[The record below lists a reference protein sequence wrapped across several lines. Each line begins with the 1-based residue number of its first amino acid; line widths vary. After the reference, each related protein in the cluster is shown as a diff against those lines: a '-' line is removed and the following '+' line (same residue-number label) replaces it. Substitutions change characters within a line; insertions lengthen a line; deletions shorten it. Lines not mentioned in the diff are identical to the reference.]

1 MNDVVITDRSVMMI
15 AACDV
20 VIVILLVNLTEVKPI
35 SVRIH
40 MQYQHRQLKIVGNKK
55 KIASKIVKAVC
66 ENKNSVTIL
75 IVTIHTY
82 TAASSCHIVAAS
94 LTEILPTFSSSWPA
108 ISSTSTSKK
117 NDADKVALGKQMA

>member
-1 MNDVVITDRSVMMI
+1 MHIYS
-15 AACDV
+15 
-20 VIVILLVNLTEVKPI
+20 ILCTVYGIETAQVLSLKPI
-35 SVRIH
+35 ALLYLFLSGYTCNTNIDNFE
-40 MQYQHRQLKIVGNKK
+40 LKIVGNKK